1 MQTQPR
7 VLISSHTI
15 GRKERGRFSSA
26 AGPVSKRASEPASLA
41 ATRSQSFTASHG
53 GIETLDPRGVEE
65 LSVEFMF
72 RNKSPSDVT
81 LAQVWPRPG

>member
-1 MQTQPR
+1 MDVSRPR
-7 VLISSHTI
+7 L
-15 GRKERGRFSSA
+15 GRFPSV
-26 AGPVSKRASEPASLA
+26 PLSEPASLA